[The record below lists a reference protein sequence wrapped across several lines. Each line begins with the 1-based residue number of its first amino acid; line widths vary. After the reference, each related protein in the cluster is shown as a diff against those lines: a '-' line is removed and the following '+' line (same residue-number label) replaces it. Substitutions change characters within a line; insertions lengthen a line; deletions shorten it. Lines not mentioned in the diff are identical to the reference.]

1 MSDRLFFPTT
11 LLVGLLLVAVALLPA
26 LNRKPTGSVSFTAEE
41 AANGYSRLVID
52 GEELYKIIAAGEA
65 RISFF
70 PGPDG
75 QTQLALSA
83 DKDMLGDDP
92 LKVPHFRLAG
102 DVERVLSGKRIRISI
117 DARPGGERGAEAIRV
132 NYSAGREGGSG
143 WAVLPLQRG
152 FSDVA
157 FGWNVPGRR
166 NTDLSVDYLAIAPV
180 VPDKA
185 REVII
190 RRITIEWLGDE
201 AE

>member
-1 MSDRLFFPTT
+1 MSDRLFFPLV

-26 LNRKPTGSVSFTAEE
+26 LDRKPTGSVSFSAEE
-41 AANGYSRLVID
+41 AADGYGRLVID

-70 PGPDG
+70 AGPDG
-75 QTQLALSA
+75 RTLLALSA
-83 DKDMLGDDP
+83 DENMLGDDP
-92 LKVPHFRLAG
+92 LSVPHFRLAA
-102 DVERVLSGKRIRISI
+102 DVERVLSGKRIKVTIE
-117 DARPGGERGAEAIRV
+117 ARPGTERGAEAIRV

-143 WAVLPLQRG
+143 WVTLPLRPG

-157 FGWNVPGRR
+157 FGWNVPERT

-180 VPDKA
+180 VPDKS

-190 RRITIEWLGDE
+190 RQIVIEWLGDE
-201 AE
+201 E